1 MHVRIC
7 TSFNCQVTGV
17 TGNFRSTR
25 LPFVDQ
31 SGATIATESDW
42 LQARNKQRNWE
53 TLTQLVGLYTQM
65 LNVSQPVYDSV
76 THMWSFEFDI
86 EFPGIFANARGPLG
100 ILLDQ
105 AANVP
110 MITGLG
116 EQTPHSWLVPEI
128 NILIQEIVLS
138 ADDLTQS

>member
-7 TSFNCQVTGV
+7 TSFNCEITGV
-17 TGNFRSTR
+17 TGNFRSSQ

-31 SGATIATESDW
+31 SGAVISNESDW
-42 LQARNKQRNWE
+42 LRARNKQRNWE

-65 LNVSQPVYDSV
+65 LNVSRPTYDTS

-86 EFPGIFANARGPLG
+86 EFPGIFANSQGSLG
-100 ILLDQ
+100 ILIQQ
-105 AANVP
+105 ASNVP

-116 EQTPHSWLVPEI
+116 EQTSHSWLVPNK
-128 NILIQEIVLS
+128 NILIQEISERTDEL
-138 ADDLTQS
+138 AQS